1 MTRRAVWYLM
11 LVLVLLLACT
21 GMASAQGD
29 VVELWYM
36 VGLGRAINRR
46 NRGLRHLWRS
56 IRISL

>member
-11 LVLVLLLACT
+11 LVLVLLLAWA
-21 GMASAQGD
+21 MASAQGD

-36 VGLGRAINRR
+36 GWAWPGINRR